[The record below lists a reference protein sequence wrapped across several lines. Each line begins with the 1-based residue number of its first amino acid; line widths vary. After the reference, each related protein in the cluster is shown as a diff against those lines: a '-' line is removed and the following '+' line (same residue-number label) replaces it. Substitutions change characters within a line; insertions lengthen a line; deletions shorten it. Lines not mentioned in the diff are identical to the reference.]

1 MENLDNLT
9 KNSSSKE
16 GFFKHVFKFDADS
29 KSEML
34 NIIQYAIIALIPVI
48 ILNKATQ
55 RFIPEAD
62 DEKNSLELLA
72 EIVIQLLVMFLGIF
86 FINRF
91 VTYFPTYSGE
101 KYPEFN
107 VTTIILAVLVIVLS
121 LQTKLGEKVSILVDR
136 LMELWEG
143 TNSSNEKNSKKGKGG
158 KNGKVKV
165 SQPISQGNGSMSQSA
180 MNQSLSDNTT
190 SISQLPS
197 YPSGNQVP
205 STVPSQMPDYNNMYQ
220 NDQGSPSTSGYEGF
234 GGLMAANEALGGS
247 FGSSF

>member
-16 GFFKHVFKFDADS
+16 GFFKHVFNFDADS
-29 KSEML
+29 KSELL
-34 NIIQYAIIALIPVI
+34 NIVQYAIIAVIPVI

-72 EIVIQLLVMFLGIF
+72 EIIIQLLVMFLGIF

-91 VTYFPTYSGE
+91 ITYFPTYSGE
-101 KYPEFN
+101 KYANLN
-107 VTTIILAVLVIVLS
+107 VTTLVLAVLVIVLS

-136 LMELWEG
+136 LVELWEG
-143 TNSSNEKNSKKGKGG
+143 TNSSNEKNKKAGKG
-158 KNGKVKV
+158 GKVKV
-165 SQPISQGNGSMSQSA
+165 SQPISQGNSGSISQSA
-180 MNQSLSDNTT
+180 MNQSLMDGTT

-197 YPSGNQVP
+197 YASGNQMP
-205 STVPSQMPDYNNMYQ
+205 SSMPPQMPDYNNMNQ
-220 NDQGSPSTSGYEGF
+220 NDQGAIQNTGYESSGNI
-234 GGLMAANEALGGS
+234 MAANEALGGS

>member
-16 GFFKHVFKFDADS
+16 GFFKHVFNFNADS
-29 KSEML
+29 KSELL
-34 NIIQYAIIALIPVI
+34 NIIQYAIIAVIPVI

-72 EIVIQLLVMFLGIF
+72 EIIIQLLTMFLGIF

-107 VTTIILAVLVIVLS
+107 VTTIVLAVLVIVLS

-136 LMELWEG
+136 LMELWDG
-143 TNSSNEKNSKKGKGG
+143 TNSSNEKNKKGAKG
-158 KNGKVKV
+158 GKVKV
-165 SQPISQGNGSMSQSA
+165 SQPISQGSMAQSA
-180 MNQSLSDNTT
+180 MNQSMVAGTT

-197 YPSGNQVP
+197 YGSGNQMP
-205 STVPSQMPDYNNMYQ
+205 ASIPPQMPDYNTMNQ
-220 NDQGSPSTSGYEGF
+220 NDQGAIQSAGYESF
-234 GGLMAANEALGGS
+234 GNIMAANEALGGS

>member
-16 GFFKHVFKFDADS
+16 GFFKHVFNFNTES
-29 KSEML
+29 KSELL
-34 NIIQYAIIALIPVI
+34 NIIQYAIIAVIPVI

-72 EIVIQLLVMFLGIF
+72 EIIIQLLTMFLGIF

-91 VTYFPTYSGE
+91 ITYFPTYSGE

-107 VTTIILAVLVIVLS
+107 VTTIVLAVLVIVLS

-136 LMELWEG
+136 LMELWDG
-143 TNSSNEKNSKKGKGG
+143 TNSSNDKNKKGSKS
-158 KNGKVKV
+158 GKVKV
-165 SQPISQGNGSMSQSA
+165 SQPISQGNTGTMAQSA
-180 MNQSLSDNTT
+180 MNQSMMAGTT

-197 YPSGNQVP
+197 YGSGNQMP
-205 STVPSQMPDYNNMYQ
+205 SSMPPQMPDYNNMSQ
-220 NDQGSPSTSGYEGF
+220 NDQGSMPTASYENSI
-234 GGLMAANEALGGS
+234 MAANEALGGS

>member
-16 GFFKHVFKFDADS
+16 GFFKHVFNFDADS
-29 KSEML
+29 KSELL
-34 NIIQYAIIALIPVI
+34 NIVQYAIIAVIPVI

-72 EIVIQLLVMFLGIF
+72 EIIIQLLTMFLGIF

-91 VTYFPTYSGE
+91 ITYFPTYSGE

-107 VTTIILAVLVIVLS
+107 VTTIVLAVLVIVLS

-136 LMELWEG
+136 LMELWDG
-143 TNSSNEKNSKKGKGG
+143 TNSSNDKNKKGG
-158 KNGKVKV
+158 KDGKVKV
-165 SQPISQGNGSMSQSA
+165 SQPISQGTMAQSA
-180 MNQSLSDNTT
+180 MNQSMMAGTT

-197 YPSGNQVP
+197 YASGNQMPP
-205 STVPSQMPDYNNMYQ
+205 SMPPQMPDYNNMYQ
-220 NDQGSPSTSGYEGF
+220 NDQGSPSTSDYGTF

>member
-16 GFFKHVFKFDADS
+16 GFFKHVFNFDADT
-29 KSEML
+29 KSDLL
-34 NIIQYAIIALIPVI
+34 NIVQYAIIAVIPVI

-91 VTYFPTYSGE
+91 ITYFPTYSGE
-101 KYPEFN
+101 KYPQFN
-107 VTTIILAVLVIVLS
+107 VTTIVLAVLVIVLS

-143 TNSSNEKNSKKGKGG
+143 TNSSNEKNKKGAKG
-158 KNGKVKV
+158 GKVKV
-165 SQPISQGNGSMSQSA
+165 SQPISQGNGGMSQSA
-180 MNQSLSDNTT
+180 MNQSLMDGTT

-197 YPSGNQVP
+197 YPSGNQMP
-205 STVPSQMPDYNNMYQ
+205 SAMPPQMPDYNNMNQ
-220 NDQGSPSTSGYEGF
+220 NDQGSPATSGYEGF
-234 GGLMAANEALGGS
+234 GGLMAANEALGGA